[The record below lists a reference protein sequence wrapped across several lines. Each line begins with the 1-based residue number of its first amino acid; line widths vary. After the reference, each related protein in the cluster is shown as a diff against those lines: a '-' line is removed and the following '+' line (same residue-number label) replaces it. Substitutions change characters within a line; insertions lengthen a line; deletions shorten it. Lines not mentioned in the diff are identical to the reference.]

1 MTDTS
6 PAAVV
11 ERLIRATNAH
21 DLNALVECFTDDYRN
36 ETPVHPGRSFSG
48 REQVRANWSQ
58 IFAAVPDVEC
68 ELLGCVV
75 HGDTVW
81 SEMEMRGTRM
91 DGVRHLMRG
100 VIVFGLRE
108 HRIARARFYLEPVDD
123 SGTDVAAAVHA
134 LTSHQ
139 S

>member
-1 MTDTS
+1 MTDAS

-11 ERLIRATNAH
+11 ERLVRVTNAH

-36 ETPVHPGRSFSG
+36 ETPVHPGRSFIG

-58 IFAAVPDVEC
+58 IFAAVPDVES

-81 SEMEMRGTRM
+81 SEMEMRGTRR

-100 VIVFGLRE
+100 VIVFGVRE
-108 HRIARARFYLEPVDD
+108 QRIADARFYLEPVDD
-123 SGTDVAAAVHA
+123 SGTDVTATVHA
-134 LTSHQ
+134 LTTRRA
-139 S
+139 

>member
-48 REQVRANWSQ
+48 REQVRVNWSQ
-58 IFAAVPDVEC
+58 IFAAVPDVDC
-68 ELLGCVV
+68 ELLGCVAY
-75 HGDTVW
+75 GDTVW
-81 SEMEMRGTRM
+81 SEMEMRGTRR
-91 DGVRHLMRG
+91 DGGRHLMRG
-100 VIVFGLRE
+100 VIVFGVRE
-108 HRIARARFYLEPVDD
+108 QRIARARFYLEPVDD
-123 SGTDVAAAVHA
+123 SGTDVAAAVQA
-134 LTSHQ
+134 LTGHQ
-139 S
+139 A

>member
-1 MTDTS
+1 MADTS

-11 ERLIRATNAH
+11 ERLIRATNVH

-68 ELLGCVV
+68 ELLECVV
-75 HGDTVW
+75 HSDTVW
-81 SEMEMRGTRM
+81 SEMEMRGTRR
-91 DGVRHLMRG
+91 DGGRHLMRG
-100 VIVFGLRE
+100 VIVFGVRE
-108 HRIARARFYLEPVDD
+108 QRIARARFYLEPVDD

-139 S
+139 A